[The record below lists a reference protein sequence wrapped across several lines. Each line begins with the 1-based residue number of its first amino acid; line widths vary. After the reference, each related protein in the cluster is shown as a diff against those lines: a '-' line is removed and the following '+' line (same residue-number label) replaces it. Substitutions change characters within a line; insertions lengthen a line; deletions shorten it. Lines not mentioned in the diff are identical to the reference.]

1 MYHRGQVPSDAA
13 ARYEF
18 LDKRAFSCENRI
30 SDFGNSR
37 NQTNNQV
44 DR

>member
-1 MYHRGQVPSDAA
+1 MHHRGQVPSDDA
-13 ARYEF
+13 ARDEF
-18 LDKRAFSCENRI
+18 LDKRASGCENRI
-30 SDFGNSR
+30 SDFGNPR